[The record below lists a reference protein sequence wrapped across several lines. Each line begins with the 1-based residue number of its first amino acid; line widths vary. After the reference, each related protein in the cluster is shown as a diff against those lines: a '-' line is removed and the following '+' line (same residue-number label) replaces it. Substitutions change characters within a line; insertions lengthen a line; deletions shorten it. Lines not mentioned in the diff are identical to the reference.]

1 MNKKQVILIV
11 SIVVF
16 IAALV
21 GISVLLNNVNNPK
34 SNTNTKASSTKAEI
48 ERISINTWNE
58 KVTNET
64 KYVLIDFYADW
75 CGPCR
80 MLSPLIEEVAS
91 DSNYSKDFAF
101 YKVNVDYEQQLST
114 NYSVQYLPTLVIFK
128 DGKEVTRSVGYLE
141 KEQLIQF
148 IQSVK

>member
-11 SIVVF
+11 SIIVF

-21 GISVLLNNVNNPK
+21 GISVLLNNVNKPK
-34 SNTNTKASSTKAEI
+34 SNTNTKAEV

-58 KVTNET
+58 KVTNES

-80 MLSPLIEEVAS
+80 MLSPIVEEVAG

-114 NYSVQYLPTLVIFK
+114 NYSIQYLPTLVIFK

-141 KEQLIQF
+141 KEQLIQLVGYF
-148 IQSVK
+148 SGNKN

>member
-1 MNKKQVILIV
+1 MNKKQVILII

-21 GISVLLNNVNNPK
+21 RISVLLNNVNKPK
-34 SNTNTKASSTKAEI
+34 SNTNTKAEV

-58 KVTNET
+58 KVTKES
-64 KYVLIDFYADW
+64 KYFLIDFYADW

-80 MLSPLIEEVAS
+80 MLSPIVEEVAG

-114 NYSVQYLPTLVIFK
+114 NYSIQYLPTLVIFK

>member
-34 SNTNTKASSTKAEI
+34 SNTNTKAEV

-101 YKVNVDYEQQLST
+101 YKVNVDYDSQLAT

>member
-21 GISVLLNNVNNPK
+21 GISVLLNNVNKPK
-34 SNTNTKASSTKAEI
+34 SNTNTKAEV

-58 KVTNET
+58 KVTNESKYA

-80 MLSPLIEEVAS
+80 MLSPIVEEVAG

>member
-34 SNTNTKASSTKAEI
+34 SNTNTKTEV

-58 KVTNET
+58 KVTNES

-75 CGPCR
+75 CGPY
-80 MLSPLIEEVAS
+80 
-91 DSNYSKDFAF
+91 SNYSKDFAF

-114 NYSVQYLPTLVIFK
+114 NYSIQYLPTLVIFK

>member
-1 MNKKQVILIV
+1 MVNIFNEENFEEEVLKSDKTTIV
-11 SIVVF
+11 
-16 IAALV
+16 
-21 GISVLLNNVNNPK
+21 
-34 SNTNTKASSTKAEI
+34 
-48 ERISINTWNE
+48 
-58 KVTNET
+58 
-64 KYVLIDFYADW
+64 DFYADW

-80 MLSPLIEEVAS
+80 MLSPIVEEVAG

-114 NYSVQYLPTLVIFK
+114 NYSIQYLPTLIIFK

>member
-1 MNKKQVILIV
+1 MSKQINAEEFKSEVIE
-11 SIVVF
+11 S
-16 IAALV
+16 
-21 GISVLLNNVNNPK
+21 K
-34 SNTNTKASSTKAEI
+34 EYT
-48 ERISINTWNE
+48 
-58 KVTNET
+58 
-64 KYVLIDFYADW
+64 YVDFYADW

-80 MLSPLIEEVAS
+80 MLSPIVEEVAG

-114 NYSVQYLPTLVIFK
+114 NYSIQYLPTLVIFK

>member
-21 GISVLLNNVNNPK
+21 GISVLLNNVNKPK
-34 SNTNTKASSTKAEI
+34 SNTNTKAEV

-80 MLSPLIEEVAS
+80 MLSPIVEEVAG

-114 NYSVQYLPTLVIFK
+114 NYSIQYLPTLVIFK

>member
-11 SIVVF
+11 SIAVF

-21 GISVLLNNVNNPK
+21 GISVLLNNVNKPK
-34 SNTNTKASSTKAEI
+34 SNTNTKAEV

-58 KVTNET
+58 KVTNES

-80 MLSPLIEEVAS
+80 MLSPIVEEVAG
-91 DSNYSKDFAF
+91 DSNYSKNFAF
-101 YKVNVDYEQQLST
+101 YKVDVDYEQQLST

-128 DGKEVTRSVGYLE
+128 DGKEVTRSVGFLE